1 MTTSTP
7 EKADGL
13 KALEAAIEKIKET
26 IEGLGGVFKVQ
37 MAPKVVTATDEADL
51 ARKMERAEA
60 ENAEV
65 SGDDEEN
72 DNEVGIKYK
81 MEDEGDDKADRDV
94 EFEGSG
100 DEDDDNK
107 QEE

>member
-13 KALEAAIEKIKET
+13 KALESAIEVIKET
-26 IEGLGGVFKVQ
+26 IEKLGGVFKVQ

-65 SGDDEEN
+65 SGDEED

-81 MEDEGDDKADRDV
+81 MDDDGADDKDDKDI

-100 DEDDDNK
+100 DEEDDK

>member
-13 KALEAAIEKIKET
+13 KALEVAIEKIKET
-26 IEGLGGVFKVQ
+26 IENLGGVFKVQ

-60 ENAEV
+60 ENAEID
-65 SGDDEEN
+65 GDDDEE
-72 DNEVGIKYK
+72 
-81 MEDEGDDKADRDV
+81 EDEEGITYNPEGEDGEDADDKG
-94 EFEGSG
+94 ESG
-100 DEDDDNK
+100 DEA
-107 QEE
+107 EEKKEE